1 MKNFIDSYMLNNYI
15 KKSNYTSVYD
25 YRLIGDKLYI
35 SDTKKSI
42 YEINKNG
49 AVSVVIEGLSEK
61 SLLAVAGKY
70 LLFESAEENELTY
83 FNTEKKKI
91 KSLALS
97 EIKNCSFIFHNNFTS
112 DFTLVG
118 GDNRLEEGKTLAVD
132 LDLKR
137 IKVEFQFPILRSF
150 LLNGTSI
157 FSILI
162 ENSKQFLFSAD
173 RKTGSLNWRLDFS
186 KNGRIK
192 KLLGIVNGRLWVTC
206 YLKESV
212 TKDYH
217 TLLALD
223 VKTGEIIFSRND
235 MDHFHSSACVLNE
248 SENTIISLSAILDQ
262 TFLMELD
269 ALNGEIKRDEQ
280 LTDLEQKGFVL
291 GLANSFTLFNNQLY
305 IVVADV
311 KTIFGKSIAI
321 LNLKDLKVVWSSKIT
336 EGKVSLAQ
344 DPQVT
349 DTHLY
354 VLDTYNTLHIFEK
367 ESM

>member
-1 MKNFIDSYMLNNYI
+1 MMHYKSKIEPVFIFEAQNGLLVYGMNNGLVVNDFKYDVNPSLVLVNASMDSVLVKSESWEDYCIDIESKQIEKLPFHLCLN
-15 KKSNYTSVYD
+15 
-25 YRLIGDKLYI
+25 G
-35 SDTKKSI
+35 
-42 YEINKNG
+42 
-49 AVSVVIEGLSEK
+49 
-61 SLLAVAGKY
+61 
-70 LLFESAEENELTY
+70 
-83 FNTEKKKI
+83 KI
-91 KSLALS
+91 KDKVLIRDDNGVAVFG
-97 EIKNCSFIFHNNFTS
+97 IKEHQVNE
-112 DFTLVG
+112 
-118 GDNRLEEGKTLAVD
+118 RLEEILNFKYYFFYNENIIF
-132 LDLKR
+132 LDDETVSLYSDSIIIWK
-137 IKVEFQFPILRSF
+137 KKLCF
-150 LLNGTSI
+150 GT
-157 FSILI
+157 
-162 ENSKQFLFSAD
+162 
-173 RKTGSLNWRLDFS
+173 
-186 KNGRIK
+186 IK

-217 TLLALD
+217 TLIALD

-248 SENTIISLSAILDQ
+248 SENTIISLSVILDQ